1 MVGLVDGAA
10 RGWRLI
16 DEAAGGGGAA
26 ATEAEHMRR
35 LHGHAPGENQC
46 TSALVK
52 HIKAP
57 VHLVRR
63 PPFPLPSLVRRSFR
77 CCLRGFVRR
86 FSWPRLVGLFLDLGF
101 SSVALA
107 AWLGDLVGLL
117 PWW

>member
-57 VHLVRR
+57 VHLGGIL
-63 PPFPLPSLVRRSFR
+63 FFAPLYLVSL
-77 CCLRGFVRR
+77 R
-86 FSWPRLVGLFLDLGF
+86 FALVYFGITFLPLFTLGTT
-101 SSVALA
+101 
-107 AWLGDLVGLL
+107 
-117 PWW
+117 